1 MSEAA
6 SQFPQTESFL
16 TGIPTAEESEILLA
30 DVNARD
36 ARRMA
41 KLAAIAVPDPET
53 MRGRV
58 RESLVEDYAIEPEPI
73 DPRTL
78 IYVSR
83 RLERESEPL
92 TDQFTNHYHFKHP
105 LDYVVYTTKPPKKN
119 KDGGAALSYDPT
131 RDERQKQNVPDRVQT
146 EVRTNLQNAQ
156 LYVAALSTVRRQVER
171 GLAIDDNPGKLAA
184 AAIEDFAHKLRANQ
198 RVWQRIQGASA
209 LDVRVEHIGLYAA
222 EHPTF
227 LTTQPELIGLAQDEH
242 AKAVRFWQRVM
253 GVILEADIDRSTD
266 VDRQRAANIAE
277 LIDFLGIYDTS
288 NQPHTS

>member
-6 SQFPQTESFL
+6 SQFPQTETFL
-16 TGIPTAEESEILLA
+16 TGIPTAEEAELLLA

-41 KLAAIAVPDPET
+41 KLAAVAVPDTET

-58 RESLVEDYAIEPEPI
+58 RESLVEDLTAEPQPI

-78 IYVSR
+78 TYVSR
-83 RLERESEPL
+83 RLARETDPL

-105 LDYVVYTTKPPKKN
+105 FDYVVYTAKPTAKN
-119 KDGGAALSYDPT
+119 KDGGAALIDDPT

-156 LYVAALSTVRRQVER
+156 LYVAALSTVQRQVEQ
-171 GLAIDDNPGKLAA
+171 GVTVDEDPGRLAA

-198 RVWQRIQGASA
+198 RVWQRIQGANA

-222 EHPTF
+222 EHPAF
-227 LTTQPELIGLAQDEH
+227 LTTQPELIGLAKDEH

-266 VDRQRAANIAE
+266 VDRRRAANIAE
-277 LIDFLGIYDTS
+277 LIDFLNIYDTS
-288 NQPHTS
+288 KHPRTS